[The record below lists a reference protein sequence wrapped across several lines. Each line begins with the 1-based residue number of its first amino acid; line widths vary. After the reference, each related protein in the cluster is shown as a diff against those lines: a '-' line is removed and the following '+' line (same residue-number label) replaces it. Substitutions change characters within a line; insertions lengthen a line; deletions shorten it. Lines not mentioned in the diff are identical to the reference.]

1 MLPRLLKVGYP
12 GSINPYGFLLA
23 LLFGMFFAQHNVFV
37 RFATYQPMRNKTI
50 WRVICFLFWGALLV
64 GIYLLCSRTERYQAW
79 ELHYAIA
86 PVIAIIFCKQY
97 IIRIPVVDQILQF
110 FGKHALNIFLVHT
123 FIRYTF
129 FQDFTY
135 SFKHFA
141 LICLV
146 LFGISLGISIVIEGL
161 KKLLHFDRFTR
172 FLCQKAQSAVEK
184 I

>member
-1 MLPRLLKVGYP
+1 M
-12 GSINPYGFLLA
+12 
-23 LLFGMFFAQHNVFV
+23 
-37 RFATYQPMRNKTI
+37 
-50 WRVICFLFWGALLV
+50 
-64 GIYLLCSRTERYQAW
+64 
-79 ELHYAIA
+79 
-86 PVIAIIFCKQY
+86 
-97 IIRIPVVDQILQF
+97 QF